1 MSASSIPALT
11 VLAEPGETQG
21 FAQQGCLTER
31 ISLTAPVPDQ
41 PAGVAI
47 LLPSEVLDALAIRMS
62 QLVTASQPDGRSPW
76 MTVVEAARRAGY
88 ECRNGRAPGTIY
100 NLVKQ
105 IGRKVGN
112 KWLVHVDDFD
122 QAIREGRV

>member
-1 MSASSIPALT
+1 
-11 VLAEPGETQG
+11 
-21 FAQQGCLTER
+21 
-31 ISLTAPVPDQ
+31 
-41 PAGVAI
+41 
-47 LLPSEVLDALAIRMS
+47 LLPPEILDALAIRMS
-62 QLVTASQPDGRSPW
+62 QLVSATQTGIGGSPW

-88 ECRNGRAPGTIY
+88 ECPNGRAPGTIY

-122 QAIREGRV
+122 QAIREGRA